1 VPKSSEQKLKYQAA
15 YNSKPENVDK
25 RVANNQARAE
35 AIRDGRVHK
44 GDNRD
49 VAHLRALDNGGS
61 NAKSNLAV
69 QDRSYNRAWRKGVS
83 DYKVPNKK

>member
-1 VPKSSEQKLKYQAA
+1 MPKSSEQKLLYQKN
-15 YNSKPENVDK
+15 YNAQPSNVDK
-25 RVANNQARAE
+25 RVANNRARAE
-35 AIRDGRVHK
+35 MIKEGRTKVGDGK
-44 GDNRD
+44 D

-83 DYKVPNKK
+83 DYKVPNK